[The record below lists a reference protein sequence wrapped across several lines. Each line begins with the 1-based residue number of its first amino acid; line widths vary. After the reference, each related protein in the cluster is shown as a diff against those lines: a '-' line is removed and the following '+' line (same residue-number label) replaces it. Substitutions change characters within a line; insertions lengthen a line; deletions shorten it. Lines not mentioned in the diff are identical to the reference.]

1 VAQALYRKWRPQ
13 TFDDVV
19 GQEHITTTLKN
30 QIATNRIG
38 HAYLFVGSRGCG
50 KTTTARILAKEI
62 NIAGI
67 DPNSPRARQ
76 IADAVS
82 EGRSIDLIEI
92 DAASHTGVDD
102 IREIRDK
109 AAFQPNE
116 LRYKVYIVDE
126 VHMLS
131 ISAFNALLKTLEE
144 PPPHVVFILATTDPQ
159 KIPAT
164 VLSRCQRF
172 NFKRVPVKLILQRLR
187 VLCNGEGIEADD
199 HALML
204 IARSA
209 TGSLRD
215 AISLLDQLASSNSL
229 RITADDVREALGATD
244 SATVRGLIEGLVAH
258 DVAAGMDAIQTAIDQ
273 GADARQLARQM
284 VDYLRAT
291 LQVKVSQKDA
301 QAQPGE
307 LSESEKLELV
317 NYAEK
322 ASTALLLR
330 GIRAFSSAI
339 NEMRSSVDSQL
350 FLEMAY
356 LECAVVDE
364 TAEAS
369 GQKSADRSQTYSPV
383 GKSEVSDQKLDSRE
397 QMPDISRAERER
409 SGSGSESETIGQVVS
424 RLPRQ
429 APNLQSPVSS
439 STSSSTSSTSAS
451 IEALRAQWKQ
461 LIAEVNDASKATAAI
476 LRSCHPYSVEGDI
489 VRIKADHDFAHKRI
503 DDPKHKEILTRAVNH
518 LLNGK
523 FVVHVFVGQ
532 PEQESDPNDDPVV
545 KAAKKLGGQV
555 RE

>member
-1 VAQALYRKWRPQ
+1 VAQALYRTWRPH

-62 NIAGI
+62 NIAGM
-67 DPNSPRARQ
+67 DPSSPRATQ
-76 IADAVS
+76 IAEAIS
-82 EGRSIDLIEI
+82 EGRSLDVIEI

-109 AAFQPNE
+109 AAFQPGE
-116 LRYKVYIVDE
+116 LPYKVYVIDE

-131 ISAFNALLKTLEE
+131 TAAFNALLKTLEE

-172 NFKRVPVKLILQRLR
+172 NFKRVPVKQIVQRLR
-187 VLCNGEGIEADD
+187 VLCNGENIEADE

-204 IARSA
+204 IARHA

-215 AISLLDQLASSNSL
+215 AISLLDQLASSNSM

-244 SATVRGLIEGLVAH
+244 SATVRALMDGLVTR
-258 DVAAGMDAIQTAIDQ
+258 DAAVGLDAIQAAIDQ

-284 VDYLRAT
+284 VDYLRAVV
-291 LQVKVSQKDA
+291 QVKVSQKDA
-301 QAQPGE
+301 GASGAAMPAE
-307 LSESEKLELV
+307 MSEAEKLDLTS
-317 NYAEK
+317 YAAK

-330 GIRAFSSAI
+330 GIRTFSNSI
-339 NEMRSSVDSQL
+339 NEMRSSVDGQL
-350 FLEMAY
+350 LLEMAY
-356 LECAVVDE
+356 LECTIADE
-364 TAEAS
+364 PVEIRDGRLEIS
-369 GQKSADRSQTYSPV
+369 GQRAAGRREAQSTEFRTQKPEAEIQRQEVRSTKPLAETPIPSP
-383 GKSEVSDQKLDSRE
+383 
-397 QMPDISRAERER
+397 ISN
-409 SGSGSESETIGQVVS
+409 T
-424 RLPRQ
+424 Q
-429 APNLQSPVSS
+429 APTVAGGIGID
-439 STSSSTSSTSAS
+439 T
-451 IEALRAQWKQ
+451 LRGQWKQ
-461 LIAEVNDASKATAAI
+461 LIIDVNNANKPTAAL
-476 LRSCHPYSVEGDI
+476 LRSCHPYSVEGDLI
-489 VRIKADHDFAHKRI
+489 RIKADHDLACKRL
-503 DDPKHKEILTRAVNH
+503 DDPKHKDIVTAALNR

-523 FVVHVFVGQ
+523 FVVRVFVGQ
-532 PEQESDPNDDPVV
+532 PEQEPDPNDDPLV

-555 RE
+555 REQ

>member
-67 DPNSPRARQ
+67 DPDSPRAKQ
-76 IADAVS
+76 IAEAIS
-82 EGRSIDLIEI
+82 EGRSLDLIEI

-102 IREIRDK
+102 IREIREK

-116 LRYKVYIVDE
+116 LRYKVYIIDE

-172 NFKRVPVKLILQRLR
+172 NFKRVPVKQIVQRLH
-187 VLCNGEGIEADD
+187 VLCNGENIEADE
-199 HALML
+199 HALTL
-204 IARSA
+204 IARHA

-244 SATVRGLIEGLVAH
+244 TATVRALMDGLVAR
-258 DVAAGMDAIQTAIDQ
+258 DAAAGLDAIQAAIDQ

-284 VDYLRAT
+284 VDYLRAVV
-291 LQVKVSQKDA
+291 QVKVSHRDGSA
-301 QAQPGE
+301 AGAVAGATSAPAMPGE
-307 LSESEKLELV
+307 MSEAEKLDLA
-317 NYAEK
+317 NYAQR
-322 ASTALLLR
+322 ASTSLLLR
-330 GIRAFSSAI
+330 GIRAFSNAI
-339 NEMRSSVDSQL
+339 NEMRGSVDAQL
-350 FLEMAY
+350 LLEMAY
-356 LECAVVDE
+356 LECAVADE
-364 TAEAS
+364 S
-369 GQKSADRSQTYSPV
+369 R
-383 GKSEVSDQKLDSRE
+383 DSRE
-397 QMPDISRAERER
+397 PRPEAEER
-409 SGSGSESETIGQVVS
+409 RSTAGGQRVEARVPKPEARS
-424 RLPRQ
+424 ARPEAEPASQ
-429 APNLQSPVSS
+429 PVSQTPVTAPFLNNQPP
-439 STSSSTSSTSAS
+439 STQSVG
-451 IEALRAQWKQ
+451 IEALRTQWKQ
-461 LIAEVNDASKATAAI
+461 LIAEVNGVSKPTAAL
-476 LRSCHPYSVEGDI
+476 LRTSHPYAVEGDV
-489 VRIKADHDFAHKRI
+489 VRIKADHDLAGKRLE
-503 DDPKHKEILTRAVNH
+503 DPKHKEILTAALNR

-523 FVVHVFVGQ
+523 FVVQVFVGQ
-532 PEQESDPNDDPVV
+532 PEQEPDPNDDPVV